1 MTAFGTA
8 CARLSCALL
17 VFAVYEADAQDVRM
31 WLDRMN
37 RAVEELNYEGTFVH
51 VLDGNAETLHVVH
64 RNHHGKISERIMS
77 LDGVGREIIRE
88 GDTVRVI
95 LPDRELVLLEEARR
109 SEQSPLTSSLPSYSE
124 GLEPHYEFEMYRSAR
139 VAKRPVQVIGI
150 KPKDEYRYGY
160 MLWLDRETAMPL
172 KSQIRDENDDI
183 VEQILF
189 TQIQISDFIPASALH
204 PAIDT
209 EGFTFLRTPP
219 PQPDAHAG
227 DGEKQVLWRAS
238 ILPGGFRLSAA
249 MQRVIAGSDY
259 PVEHLVYSDGLA
271 TVSVF
276 IEDPKNDA
284 DVLEG
289 FSSVGSTNAFS
300 LTLDGRKVTAIGEVP
315 KQTVRTIATSLS
327 AE

>member
-1 MTAFGTA
+1 MMPLKSAWVGVSCTLLAFVA
-8 CARLSCALL
+8 C
-17 VFAVYEADAQDVRM
+17 EAAAQDARS

-51 VLDGNAETLHVVH
+51 VLNGNAETLHIIH
-64 RNHHGKISERIMS
+64 RNHGGRISERILS

-88 GDTVRVI
+88 GDTVQVI
-95 LPDRELVLLEEARR
+95 LPDREIVLLEEARR
-109 SEQSPLTSSLPSYSE
+109 SEQSPLTASLPSYSE
-124 GLEPHYEFEMYRSAR
+124 ALEPHYDFKMYSSAR
-139 VAKRPVQVIGI
+139 VAKRPVQVVGI
-150 KPKDEYRYGY
+150 KPRDEYRYGY
-160 MLWLDRETAMPL
+160 MLWLDRQTAMPL
-172 KSQIRDENDDI
+172 KSQIRDENDQI

-209 EGFTFLRTPP
+209 EGFTFYRTPATT
-219 PQPDAHAG
+219 PDSV
-227 DGEKQVLWRAS
+227 EEPVLWRAS

-276 IEDPKNDA
+276 IEDPKNEA

-300 LTLDGRKVTAIGEVP
+300 LTLQGRKVTAIGEVP